1 MKKIMTFSFVLLFLF
16 TLIACGS
23 SNNEPSKSLDE
34 LGYDPFSLPIVQ
46 QEVSYRI
53 ISPKNALADNYNDM
67 LLFQRMRE
75 ETNVN
80 IIWENL
86 GEESFQA
93 TRNLIL
99 ADTRNLP
106 DAMYHAGF
114 SDRDIIQYSAAKTIL
129 AFDQYLDYMP
139 NLKRI
144 LEEREDIKSIITAPD
159 GHIYALPRVEEM
171 GLLQYP
177 NLLFINKAWVNK
189 LSDAGLIRDKQG
201 NPMTV
206 SITGGNLADEST
218 YENIVLR
225 DLSIKINGAEVNGF
239 RWDQYEAI
247 LTAMKDNASFL
258 SAAQS
263 IIPMTFRFGGWQG
276 NQSDLY
282 AAFGVPENID
292 HRTVVDGQVVF
303 TATTDKFKQAT
314 NEIASWISKGLI
326 ERDVFVQGEM
336 EFLAKGKGNHQRL
349 GSFYWWEKET
359 VIKPEWQDDYV
370 AIPPLISPDGQTQM
384 IGVSNNQEISKGN
397 FVVFSK
403 AQNPEIL
410 MTWIDRFYD
419 PIVSAQINYGP
430 IGVVYE
436 EELTADGRLIQKPIP
451 DGMTADELR
460 LKNAPMGV
468 IYLSYE
474 QWENNLVMEYRARLR
489 LEILDVYA
497 KPYVPDNVTH
507 YPNVSFT
514 LQEINN
520 INRYASDV
528 YDYLFQ
534 QLTGWLLNGGVTDQE
549 WNAYINQL
557 DHMGLSNMMNA
568 FQSAYNRFSEG
579 Q

>member
-1 MKKIMTFSFVLLFLF
+1 MKRIISVIVSLLLS
-16 TLIACGS
+16 IAIVGCGS
-23 SNNEPSKSLDE
+23 NNNEPSRDLDE
-34 LGYDPFSLPIVQ
+34 LGYNPFGLPIVQ
-46 QEVSYRI
+46 QEVTYRI

-67 LLFQRMRE
+67 LLFQNMRAQ
-75 ETNVN
+75 TNVN

-129 AFDQYLDYMP
+129 AFDNYLDYMP

-144 LEEREDIKSIITAPD
+144 LAEREDIRRVITAPD

-177 NLLFINKAWVNK
+177 NLLFLNKAWVNK
-189 LSDAGLIRDKQG
+189 LSDAGLIKSANG
-201 NPMTV
+201 TSFTV
-206 SITGGNLADEST
+206 SITGGNLAENST
-218 YENIVLR
+218 YENIVLNE
-225 DLSIKINGAEVNGF
+225 LNIEINGSKVDGF

-247 LTAMKDNASFL
+247 LKAMKDNASFL
-258 SAAQS
+258 TNAQN

-292 HRTVVDGQVVF
+292 HRTIVDNQVVF
-303 TATTDKFKQAT
+303 TATTQKFKQAT

-326 ERDVFVQGEM
+326 EQDVFVQGEM
-336 EFLAKGKGNHQRL
+336 EFLAKGKGNDQRL

-359 VIKPEWQDDYV
+359 VIKPEWQADYV

-419 PIVSAQINYGP
+419 PVVSAQVNYGP
-430 IGVVYE
+430 IGIVYE

-460 LKNAPMGV
+460 LKNSPMGV

-474 QWENNLVMEYRARLR
+474 QWEKNLVMEYRARLR
-489 LEILDVYA
+489 LEILEVYA
-497 KPYVPDNVTH
+497 KPYVPANVTH

-528 YDYLFQ
+528 YDYVFQ
-534 QLTGWLLNGGVTDQE
+534 QLTKWLLEGGVSDAE
-549 WNAYINQL
+549 WNAYISQL
-557 DHMGLSNMMNA
+557 NRMGLDNMMGA
-568 FQSAYNRFSEG
+568 FQSAYERYLLG
-579 Q
+579 

>member
-1 MKKIMTFSFVLLFLF
+1 MKKIISLIVVLLLS
-16 TLIACGS
+16 IAIVGCGS
-23 SNNEPSKSLDE
+23 NNNDPSKDLDE
-34 LGYDPFSLPIVQ
+34 LGYDPFGLPIVQ
-46 QEVSYRI
+46 QEVTYRI

-67 LLFQRMRE
+67 LLFQNMKAQ
-75 ETNVN
+75 TNVN

-93 TRNLIL
+93 TKNLIL

-129 AFDQYLDYMP
+129 AFDKYLDYMP

-144 LEEREDIKSIITAPD
+144 LEDREDIKRVITAPD

-189 LSDAGLIRDKQG
+189 LSNAGLIKNASG
-201 NPMTV
+201 ESFTV
-206 SITGGNLADEST
+206 SITGGNLADNST
-218 YENIVLR
+218 YENIVLN
-225 DLSIKINGAEVNGF
+225 DLNIEINGSKVDGF

-247 LTAMKDNASFL
+247 LKAMKDNAAFL
-258 SAAQS
+258 TSAQN

-292 HRTVVDGQVVF
+292 HRTIVDNQVVF
-303 TATTDKFKQAT
+303 TATTEKFKQAT

-326 ERDVFVQGEM
+326 EQDVFVQGEM
-336 EFLAKGKGNHQRL
+336 EFLAKGKGNAQRL

-359 VIKPEWQDDYV
+359 VIKPEWQADYV

-419 PIVSAQINYGP
+419 PIVSAQVNYGP
-430 IGVVYE
+430 IGIVYE

-474 QWENNLVMEYRARLR
+474 QWEKNLVMEYRARLR
-489 LEILDVYA
+489 LEILEVYA
-497 KPYVPDNVTH
+497 KPYVPVNVTH

-528 YDYLFQ
+528 YDYVFQ
-534 QLTGWLLNGGVTDQE
+534 QLTKWLLEGGVSDAE
-549 WNAYINQL
+549 WNAYISQL
-557 DHMGLSNMMNA
+557 NRMGLDNMMGA
-568 FQSAYNRFSEG
+568 FQSAYERYLLG
-579 Q
+579 